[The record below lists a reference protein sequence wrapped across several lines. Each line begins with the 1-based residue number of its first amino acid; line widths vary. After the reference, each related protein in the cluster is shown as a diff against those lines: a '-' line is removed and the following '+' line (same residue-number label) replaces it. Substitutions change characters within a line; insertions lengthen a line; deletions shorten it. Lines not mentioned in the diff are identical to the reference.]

1 VDFIRIKEPK
11 SRCQVTKVSNP
22 NVSSALTSG
31 GLIPGG
37 RSGSME
43 PSERPAMRIASSS
56 THRIAA
62 GLLLA
67 VLLSVVGYQVV
78 RRLNSQGPVALLK
91 RAGDLS
97 WLNNWIH
104 AKPLYQQAKNEFI
117 QSLQF
122 SKGLTV
128 RVNPLSALIE
138 SSTSLPDPHLDLK
151 VDWLVRLRSCAE
163 HVCRVQAITL
173 AW

>member
-1 VDFIRIKEPK
+1 
-11 SRCQVTKVSNP
+11 
-22 NVSSALTSG
+22 
-31 GLIPGG
+31 
-37 RSGSME
+37 
-43 PSERPAMRIASSS
+43 MRIASSP

-67 VLLSVVGYQVV
+67 ALLSVVGYQVV
-78 RRLNSQGPVALLK
+78 RRLNSHGPEALLK
-91 RAGDLS
+91 RADYLS
-97 WLNNWIH
+97 WINNWIGSN
-104 AKPLYQQAKNEFI
+104 PLYRQANSQFI

-151 VDWLVRLRSCAE
+151 VDWLVRLRSSDA
-163 HVCRVQAITL
+163 HVCRVQAIVPV
-173 AW
+173 